1 MFTAAKSFNSFH
13 RLTVVSGGAVSRSSD
28 HVNSEAGR
36 TCNCINMRIRRI
48 KRCYIALLAAPALL
62 LILYVTGYSPLLYG
76 QNPSVHRP
84 HIPFEEVAHLIDH
97 SKPRIMVTWFG
108 RMGNHMFQ
116 YSTLIGVAKRNNM
129 TPIIPPNIDLL
140 DVFDLPTPQG
150 SNSLLRDPITYPD
163 EMPAKYD
170 VKTEHLDRGRDAF
183 LKGYHQSWR
192 YYQNVR
198 DELLD
203 KHFVFHKPILHT
215 ALSYISGVR
224 SQLNKPDSVL
234 ISVHVRRG
242 DFVRQRIK
250 GFTAAPV
257 PYYYKAM
264 NYFRRKYKNVLFII
278 CTNDIFWAQDHLDIG
293 PDIHYST
300 NTDGAVDLA
309 IMANSDHVI
318 ITSGSFS
325 WWAGYLVRG
334 EVVYYHG
341 FPEPNTIIGNKTV
354 RADYYPPHWKP
365 M

>member
-1 MFTAAKSFNSFH
+1 
-13 RLTVVSGGAVSRSSD
+13 
-28 HVNSEAGR
+28 
-36 TCNCINMRIRRI
+36 MRIRRQ
-48 KRCYIALLAAPALL
+48 KRCYIALLLTALFVG
-62 LILYVTGYSPLLYG
+62 LIYVSGYTPVLYG
-76 QNPSVHRP
+76 MDPSVQRP
-84 HIPFEEVAHLIDH
+84 KIRFEDVVDRIDPR
-97 SKPRIMVTWFG
+97 KPRIMVTWYG

-150 SNSLLRDPITYPD
+150 SNTLLRNPISYPD
-163 EMPAKYD
+163 KRPGEYD
-170 VKTEHLDRGRDAF
+170 NKTEHLVPHRDAF
-183 LKGYHQSWR
+183 IKGYHQSWK
-192 YYQNVR
+192 YYLNVR

-203 KHFVFHKPILHT
+203 KHFVFHKPIQRK
-215 ALSYISGVR
+215 ASDYIQGVR
-224 SQLNKPDSVL
+224 DSLNKHDSVL
-234 ISVHVRRG
+234 ISIHVRRG

-250 GFTAAPV
+250 GFTAAPI

-278 CTNDIFWAQDHLDIG
+278 CTNDIFWAMDNLDQG

-309 IMANSDHVI
+309 ILANSDHVV

-325 WWAGYLVRG
+325 WWAGYLIRG
-334 EVVYYHG
+334 EVIYYHG
-341 FPEPNTIIGNKTV
+341 FPEPNTIIGNTTV
-354 RADYYPPHWKP
+354 REDYYPPNWIP